1 MMMLCIYIVSYNRK
15 SRSKKL
21 IEQWVFETRTA
32 EADRMKSEA
41 RLQRLRE
48 GGISVDE
55 FIDKFVYTYEA
66 EEKAEERAQ
75 EERQLQRQKSQKAAA
90 EGDWGSSGSEG
101 GGGGD
106 QLQVVQV
113 EQQPQYYQQQ
123 QQQQDANGGWAV
135 DGWDSTEA
143 AEAAAVEPQ
152 ADGGNWA
159 SWDNQPQEEQ
169 PQAGQDDGGGG
180 GEGGWA
186 SFEQQNTVIEAAPA
200 ATEYEASAAVAD
212 GGRTA
217 AAFCLYDF
225 ESQGFTLME
234 LAFKFHLNNSSCAMF
249 MHAYFSPISSVT
261 V

>member
-1 MMMLCIYIVSYNRK
+1 MLLCIYFHKIIAK
-15 SRSKKL
+15 FEARSL
-21 IEQWVFETRTA
+21 IEQLVFEPRTA

-75 EERQLQRQKSQKAAA
+75 EERQLQRQKSLKAAA

-180 GEGGWA
+180 GWA
-186 SFEQQNTVIEAAPA
+186 SFEQQNTVVEAAPA

-234 LAFKFHLNNSSCAMF
+234 LSKF
-249 MHAYFSPISSVT
+249 I
-261 V
+261 